1 MSAFG
6 GSSTCAVVAVGGCL
20 DRRHDVH
27 RPRDC
32 ICQEYNLVR
41 GEKRRLCIYMLTLV
55 IVCLGKGLAATL
67 HGGSRRTPVGGCRA
81 RQKSYQKEGNSVWT

>member
-32 ICQEYNLVR
+32 ISQEYNLVKR
-41 GEKRRLCIYMLTLV
+41 GEEER
-55 IVCLGKGLAATL
+55 
-67 HGGSRRTPVGGCRA
+67 GGEDRVRDDDR
-81 RQKSYQKEGNSVWT
+81 NSVVFIC